1 MEAEKQKMYSLKIT
15 QVNSPLD
22 SVYLQGYLYS
32 SLITTVFCSSP
43 PSFSLINTDTYEGV
57 TAVNSLLSWYYFL
70 WTC

>member
-32 SLITTVFCSSP
+32 SLTTTVLRSSA
-43 PSFSLINTDTYEGV
+43 PSFSFINTDIYKGITV
-57 TAVNSLLSWYYFL
+57 VNSLLP
-70 WTC
+70 